1 MAITVDIPHETT
13 ICEARDSCANSS
25 AIPSVWWS
33 ALSSWRAELL
43 KLAVFNG
50 SHVEHWFNQTLYIV
64 IYRRYVWDI
73 TGKRTSVKWLF
84 LLFSYINPI
93 QSKNWQECKGKAT
106 RNNTFFRIFFT
117 NPILGENKSGWW
129 LTNPSEKYDFVS
141 SDDDILICYGNKTC
155 SKPPTSYYL
164 GI

>member
-50 SHVEHWFNQTLYIV
+50 SHAEHWFNQTLYIV

-93 QSKNWQECKGKAT
+93 HSKNWQECKGKAT
-106 RNNTFFRIFFT
+106 RNTFFRIFFT

-155 SKPPTSYYL
+155 AKPPTSYYL

>member
-50 SHVEHWFNQTLYIV
+50 SHAEHWFNQTLYIV

-106 RNNTFFRIFFT
+106 RNTFFRIFFT

-155 SKPPTSYYL
+155 AKPPTSYYL